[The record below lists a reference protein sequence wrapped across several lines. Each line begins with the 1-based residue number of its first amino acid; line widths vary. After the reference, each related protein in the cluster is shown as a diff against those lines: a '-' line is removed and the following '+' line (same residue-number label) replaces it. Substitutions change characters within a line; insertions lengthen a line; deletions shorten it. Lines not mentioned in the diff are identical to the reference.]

1 MLFVRTLIFVCV
13 CYGLSGEGV
22 KDEATSDNILD
33 TVEDLKYVSTFHSHQ
48 PNGYV
53 RTTNS
58 TTKFALVDLLPH
70 TSNVHS
76 NKINKVGKDKSATVF
91 FYDRMTF

>member
-1 MLFVRTLIFVCV
+1 MNAFYSYSYFVCV

-58 TTKFALVDLLPH
+58 TTKFALVDLLPPPH
-70 TSNVHS
+70 LQCSF
-76 NKINKVGKDKSATVF
+76 K
-91 FYDRMTF
+91 